1 MEECVNNNVEERQ
14 NDVPQPAEQPAKTK
28 KCCCCNHGVNKCA
41 ERALNITSWLILIG
55 GILWAIFNFV
65 IQLLQGAGAE
75 FVYFIDPFMS
85 LLYQAVIPFAIFAGM
100 QVLRNISLKL
110 DK

>member
-28 KCCCCNHGVNKCA
+28 KCCCNHGVNKCA

-75 FVYFIDPFMS
+75 FVYFMDPFMS
-85 LLYQAVIPFAIFAGM
+85 LLYQVVIPFAIFAAM